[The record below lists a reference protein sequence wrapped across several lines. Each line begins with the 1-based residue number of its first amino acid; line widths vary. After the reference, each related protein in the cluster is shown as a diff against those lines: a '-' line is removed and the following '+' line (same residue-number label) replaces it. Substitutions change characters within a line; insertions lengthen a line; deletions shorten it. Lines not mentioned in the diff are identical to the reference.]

1 MKVQCVGDKKDGVVK
16 VLDVDELEKFASED
30 RPLIDTGIN
39 EEDGGEGEENEE
51 DDDEQEEPE
60 DEE

>member
-1 MKVQCVGDKKDGVVK
+1 MVK
-16 VLDVDELEKFASED
+16 VLDVEELTKFALED

-39 EEDGGEGEENEE
+39 EEDGGEGEENDEEE
-51 DDDEQEEPE
+51 DEEPE

>member
-1 MKVQCVGDKKDGVVK
+1 MGDKKDGVVK
-16 VLDVDELEKFASED
+16 VLDVDELTKFALED

-39 EEDGGEGEENEE
+39 EDDGGDGEGEENEE
-51 DDDEQEEPE
+51 DDDEPEEPE